1 MLALLSSFT
10 QVIFDRFIYA
20 KIDRRM
26 YFEHKTPKWWMVWWI
41 INPLYKH
48 LLIISIFPHPYEAEK
63 YFATRKIS
71 ASVIC

>member
-1 MLALLSSFT
+1 
-10 QVIFDRFIYA
+10 
-20 KIDRRM
+20 
-26 YFEHKTPKWWMVWWI
+26 MVDG
-41 INPLYKH
+41 INI